1 MILGQGVLYTETP
14 MECQGVLYK
23 EIPRESFTQK
33 HRWSVGEFF
42 TRNTNR
48 VLHTEI
54 PIVSFTDENTN
65 RVLHTEIP
73 MECQGVLHTETPM
86 ECQGVLYTEIT
97 RKCQGVLYIEIP
109 RNVLGTKGVQ
119 RELVS
124 HINNKVDESLV

>member
-1 MILGQGVLYTETP
+1 MSETP
-14 MECQGVLYK
+14 
-23 EIPRESFTQK
+23 
-33 HRWSVGEFF
+33 
-42 TRNTNR
+42 
-48 VLHTEI
+48 LHT
-54 PIVSFTDENTN
+54 NTK
-65 RVLHTEIP
+65 
-73 MECQGVLHTETPM
+73 GVLHKEIPM